1 MGKTV
6 TYTLTDET
14 LYRPTAAEWQRIDE
28 RAEQGGDAYYTDLPE
43 PDDDF
48 WTSDDVVYPPKKE
61 PISIRLNPRTVAYF
75 RQQGRGY
82 QTRISDLL
90 DAYVALREAE
100 QRGRA

>member
-14 LYRPTAAEWQRIDE
+14 LYRPTTEEWRRIDE
-28 RAEQGGDAYYTDLPE
+28 RAEQGGDAYYADLPE

-48 WTSDDVVYPPKKE
+48 WERDDAVYPPTKE
-61 PISIRLNPRTVAYF
+61 QISIRLTPRTLAYF

-90 DAYVALREAE
+90 DAYVAQREVE
-100 QRGRA
+100 QHGGA